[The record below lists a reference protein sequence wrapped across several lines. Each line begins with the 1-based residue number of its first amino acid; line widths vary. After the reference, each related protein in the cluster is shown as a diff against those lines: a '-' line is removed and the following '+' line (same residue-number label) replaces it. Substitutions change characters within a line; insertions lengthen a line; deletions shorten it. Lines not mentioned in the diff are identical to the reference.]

1 MTVALGP
8 AVVLDPSFALALSD
22 VRAALRTPRAVK
34 LSARASLVVRGA
46 AVEIGTRELDGA
58 LELDA
63 SAPGAKIVVVALSVK
78 NRGVVFEPLGADA
91 LALASEEVRMRGFTT
106 RALEVRKIVAHA
118 GVTITINGDEMVAS
132 PTEPAG
138 RPGFEICSCFA

>member
-1 MTVALGP
+1 MTVAS
-8 AVVLDPSFALALSD
+8 A
-22 VRAALRTPRAVK
+22 PR
-34 LSARASLVVRGA
+34 SCSTRASRSRSATFARLCARRARSSLGAREPRRRGA
-46 AVEIGTRELDGA
+46 AVEIGTLELDGA

-106 RALEVRKIVAHA
+106 RALEVRKVVANA
-118 GVTITINGDEMVAS
+118 GVTITIDGEKLVAS
-132 PTEPAG
+132 PTELSN

>member
-1 MTVALGP
+1 MAPRADLAVLAREAREGGALLARVGQVRDEVAELAELGDELVLVRAEVPGP
-8 AVVLDPSFALALSD
+8 AP
-22 VRAALRTPRAVK
+22 
-34 LSARASLVVRGA
+34 LVVERGPQ
-46 AVEIGTRELDGA
+46 R
-58 LELDA
+58 
-63 SAPGAKIVVVALSVK
+63 VAF
-78 NRGVVFEPLGADA
+78 RAEPLGADA